1 MQQSGNN
8 AIGQLPVDASDR
20 KPLQLDVLKLEP
32 LPLDAPDLTD
42 ISSDCWELVL
52 SPNLP
57 KDYWCK
63 SGTDETKKCLLRDFL
78 EYGQQYWLSTF
89 SDGDTT
95 KITKMTQRIMMLLLF
110 VGWSAV
116 DTEVMKQQDLIKWMS
131 GFESSPIHTKSSLL
145 PGLTMSWKG
154 GEMILHINK
163 EEMKLEEESSSGRGV
178 SHKTSMGLQLHELL
192 DPTWGVNSY
201 KKDPWRAYTKC
212 FSVRGA
218 GVLWK
223 HAHMG
228 ARSAGI
234 KGQEGKLQLVLKN
247 SNLTPAACC
256 NMRGLRS
263 TIKSTLKRKSCG
275 VQQPDGKK
283 LRVAAGQESA
293 TPRDS
298 FLSILFGGN
307 GLHASPTGNTSVDAD
322 NHSGRV
328 PGQFV

>member
-1 MQQSGNN
+1 MPQSVNN
-8 AIGQLPVDASDR
+8 AIGQLTVDASDHEL
-20 KPLQLDVLKLEP
+20 LQLDTLNLEP
-32 LPLDAPDLTD
+32 LPLDASDFTD
-42 ISSDCWELVL
+42 IGSDCWEFALTQ
-52 SPNLP
+52 NLP

-95 KITKMTQRIMMLLLF
+95 NITTMTQRIMMLLLF

-154 GEMILHINK
+154 GEMILYINK
-163 EEMKLEEESSSGRGV
+163 EEMKLEEESSSGRRV

-192 DPTWGVNSY
+192 DSGCNVNSY
-201 KKDPWRAYTKC
+201 KSDPWRAFTKC

-223 HAHMG
+223 HDVSMG

-256 NMRGLRS
+256 NMRGLRITKNS
-263 TIKSTLKRKSCG
+263 KLKRKSC
-275 VQQPDGKK
+275 
-283 LRVAAGQESA
+283 
-293 TPRDS
+293 
-298 FLSILFGGN
+298 
-307 GLHASPTGNTSVDAD
+307 SV
-322 NHSGRV
+322 R
-328 PGQFV
+328 